1 MLDQVSLA
9 DAMGLRVAQQ
19 STHNVELMKAWPD
32 LQPSF
37 TSGLLIPALD
47 DLRIIFQD
55 IAQALSRQDAS
66 PEVVGFD
73 PLRVGRIAR
82 AVVPTLVEG
91 KEPGIIPLEV
101 GAETYFLVVH
111 REMRHATPE
120 SKEHFTWVTVSLVL
134 LDGIRDALFGEEVFQ
149 LEGYDRQTIEEEA
162 KVEREVGLVPAVTKL
177 SRDRE
182 TILIVED
189 AGLLVARRR
198 RTVEEIDMMRSV
210 LEPLA

>member
-1 MLDQVSLA
+1 M
-9 DAMGLRVAQQ
+9 
-19 STHNVELMKAWPD
+19 
-32 LQPSF
+32 
-37 TSGLLIPALD
+37 
-47 DLRIIFQD
+47 
-55 IAQALSRQDAS
+55 
-66 PEVVGFD
+66 
-73 PLRVGRIAR
+73 
-82 AVVPTLVEG
+82 
-91 KEPGIIPLEV
+91 
-101 GAETYFLVVH
+101 
-111 REMRHATPE
+111 
-120 SKEHFTWVTVSLVL
+120 